1 MVHVNLTITG
11 EIDEVIQTIRR
22 LAPQQP
28 TLALPVMAAPEP
40 TTQPEPV
47 THPEPPLRLAAPDAS
62 VHPAA
67 ADAETT
73 AGWTPER
80 AATLMN
86 GITGDAALVVLYL
99 ARRTPPEASPEQ
111 IRADLQF
118 PPRQLTNALIS
129 VGNRASRAGLPTP
142 AITKLGNTLRLQN
155 DLAQAVSEHDADN
168 SGATQSQ
175 RKAEWFDIN
184 R

>member
-1 MVHVNLTITG
+1 MVHVSLTITG
-11 EIDEVIQTIRR
+11 EIDEVVQIVRC

-28 TLALPVMAAPEP
+28 TLALPVVAEPAPTTRPEPVVRPEP
-40 TTQPEPV
+40 TLQ
-47 THPEPPLRLAAPDAS
+47 LAAPDAS

-142 AITKLGNTLRLQN
+142 AIAKLGNTLRLQN
-155 DLAQAVSEHDADN
+155 DLAQAVSAPETAN
-168 SGATQSQ
+168 SGAPQSH
-175 RKAEWFDIN
+175 RNAEWFDISG
-184 R
+184 